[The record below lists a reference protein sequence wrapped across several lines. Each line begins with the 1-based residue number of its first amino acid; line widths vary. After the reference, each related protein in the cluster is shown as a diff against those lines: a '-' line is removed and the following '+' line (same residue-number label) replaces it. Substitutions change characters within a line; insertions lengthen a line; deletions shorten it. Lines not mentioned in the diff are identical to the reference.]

1 MERLPKTPDL
11 RPAQRGPGSHSPG
24 ATAARRA
31 RRATWSPA
39 VDRHGSG
46 SSASAAARLI
56 SGLMTWKPLACSTT
70 AESISNTS
78 PLTVNLAM
86 THIFRAH
93 KKKCIYFYFP
103 LNFTQPTRTTRRT
116 YLQNLPRTATTI
128 RLEIKSESCVQCT
141 APRVCAS
148 RSVYSMHGSTPGAG
162 WGAEKRDAPGA
173 CGTGW
178 RARGAAWTPRQR
190 VFALP
195 TLLVFVAVPVEHRDR
210 RGCRV
215 SWKPTA
221 GSPSRGCPSG
231 LFARSPGLTWIPSR
245 TNDDAHHRHLQACR
259 GSGSCA
265 HENRK
270 RRQRGASAH
279 IERVR
284 WRRLR
289 VL

>member
-1 MERLPKTPDL
+1 MCC
-11 RPAQRGPGSHSPG
+11 
-24 ATAARRA
+24 
-31 RRATWSPA
+31 
-39 VDRHGSG
+39 
-46 SSASAAARLI
+46 RLI
-56 SGLMTWKPLACSTT
+56 ATC
-70 AESISNTS
+70 
-78 PLTVNLAM
+78 
-86 THIFRAH
+86 
-93 KKKCIYFYFP
+93 
-103 LNFTQPTRTTRRT
+103 RR
-116 YLQNLPRTATTI
+116 
-128 RLEIKSESCVQCT
+128 C
-141 APRVCAS
+141 
-148 RSVYSMHGSTPGAG
+148 VYSMHGSTPGVG
-162 WGAEKRDAPGA
+162 WGAEERDGPGA

-245 TNDDAHHRHLQACR
+245 TNDDAHRGHLQACR

>member
-1 MERLPKTPDL
+1 
-11 RPAQRGPGSHSPG
+11 
-24 ATAARRA
+24 
-31 RRATWSPA
+31 
-39 VDRHGSG
+39 VCC
-46 SSASAAARLI
+46 RLI
-56 SGLMTWKPLACSTT
+56 ATC
-70 AESISNTS
+70 
-78 PLTVNLAM
+78 
-86 THIFRAH
+86 
-93 KKKCIYFYFP
+93 
-103 LNFTQPTRTTRRT
+103 RR
-116 YLQNLPRTATTI
+116 
-128 RLEIKSESCVQCT
+128 C
-141 APRVCAS
+141 
-148 RSVYSMHGSTPGAG
+148 VYSMHGSTPGVG
-162 WGAEKRDAPGA
+162 WGAEERDGPGA

-221 GSPSRGCPSG
+221 GSPSSGCPSG

-245 TNDDAHHRHLQACR
+245 TNDDAHRGHLQACR

-284 WRRLR
+284 CRRLR
-289 VL
+289 VLSACLCSLFEDVSAD